1 MNVYDSERIVESL
14 DKDGFTETKTSDD
27 SDLVIFNT
35 CHIREK
41 AAEKLYSDIGRLR
54 KQSNTKK
61 IIVAGCVAQAED
73 SEIIR
78 RMPDV
83 DMVIGPQAYH
93 RLPELVSKLDKK
105 KKIIETDFPAESKF
119 NLLAKR
125 RRIDKKPTAFLTIQE
140 GCDKFCTFCVVP
152 YTRGA
157 EYSRTTAELIE
168 EAKSLVDQGV
178 VELTLLGQNVNAY
191 HGESLE
197 SGTSDLANLIYELSK
212 ISGIKRLRYTTNHP
226 NDVNDELIYAH
237 RDIEKLMPYMHL
249 PIQSGSNKILKS
261 MNRKHTVEK
270 YIEIIDKI
278 RAAKKGIAIS
288 SDFIVGF
295 PGETDSDFEDTM
307 KLVKEIEFAQAFSFN
322 YSPRPGTP
330 SANFEAQIPQDLKSE
345 RLHQLQNLLKEQQ
358 FEFNNQFIG
367 KIVRILIEKAGKEEC
382 HLVGRTPHLQSVF
395 FEDIKK
401 LSKIGEFVDVK
412 INSVKANNLNGEFI
426 ENS

>member
-1 MNVYDSERIVESL
+1 
-14 DKDGFTETKTSDD
+14 
-27 SDLVIFNT
+27 
-35 CHIREK
+35 
-41 AAEKLYSDIGRLR
+41 
-54 KQSNTKK
+54 
-61 IIVAGCVAQAED
+61 
-73 SEIIR
+73 
-78 RMPDV
+78 
-83 DMVIGPQAYH
+83 
-93 RLPELVSKLDKK
+93 
-105 KKIIETDFPAESKF
+105 
-119 NLLAKR
+119 
-125 RRIDKKPTAFLTIQE
+125 
-140 GCDKFCTFCVVP
+140 VP